1 MARILS
7 DPERY
12 QSYLLRLWKETPELP
27 WRYQVRCVATGEEHR
42 FSEFDQVL
50 GFLQSVAGAV
60 PGDQPA
66 VAAHGPELG
75 YA

>member
-1 MARILS
+1 MS

-12 QSYLLRLWKETPELP
+12 QSYLLRLWKEAPDLP

-50 GFLQSVAGAV
+50 AFLQSVSG
-60 PGDQPA
+60 GESSGQPA
-66 VAAHGPELG
+66 VAGSGLELA
-75 YA
+75 YV